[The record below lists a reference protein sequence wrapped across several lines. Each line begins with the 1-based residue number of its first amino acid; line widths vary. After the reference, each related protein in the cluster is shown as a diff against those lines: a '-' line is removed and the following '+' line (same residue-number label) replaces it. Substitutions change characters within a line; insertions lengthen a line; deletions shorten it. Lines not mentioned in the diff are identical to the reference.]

1 MKALT
6 YHEFGTAE
14 VLHIEN
20 VPEPKVP
27 DDGVL
32 VSLRAT
38 TVNVIDYRSR
48 NGMLWPFVNKKFPK
62 IPGVDIA
69 GVVIVVGRDAKRFQ
83 VGDAVFGGTDPF
95 KGGALAEV
103 VAMPEVVLAA
113 KPETLGFHEAATLP
127 ITGLAALQGLR
138 DLGKVKPDDAVLI
151 YGSSGAMGLYAIQ
164 LAKQFGAHITTVSG
178 TQGVS
183 VSKSMGADITLD
195 YKAGPVVFDR
205 NFDIILDLSSKFP
218 FAQARPHLKPRGRF
232 VEPSPTIPKFLGSK
246 LLNPFR
252 SQKHLM
258 LQTEL
263 RPDDLAFLASLV
275 VDGKLQV
282 TIAKVY
288 PLTEAKQAFVDM
300 EKGGTVGKI
309 VVVAEGF

>member
-1 MKALT
+1 MKTLI
-6 YHEFGTAE
+6 YNQFGTAE
-14 VLHIEN
+14 VLHIEDT
-20 VPEPKVP
+20 PEPEVP

-32 VSLRAT
+32 VGLRAT

-69 GVVIVVGRDAKRFQ
+69 GIVTAVGRETKRFK

-95 KGGALAEV
+95 KGGAFAEV
-103 VAMPEVVLAA
+103 VAVPESVLAA
-113 KPETLGFHEAATLP
+113 KPEALGFNEAATLP

-138 DLGKVKPDDAVLI
+138 DLGKVKRGDAVLI
-151 YGSSGAMGLYAIQ
+151 YGSSGAMGLYTIQ
-164 LAKQFGAHITTVSG
+164 LAKQFGAHVTTVSG

-183 VSKSMGADITLD
+183 MSKSMGADIALD
-195 YKAGPVVFDR
+195 YKAGSVVFNR
-205 NFDIILDLSSKFP
+205 SFDIILDLSSKFP
-218 FAQARPHLKPRGRF
+218 FAQARRHLKPRGRF

-258 LQTEL
+258 LQTVL

-275 VDGKLQV
+275 VNGQLQV

-309 VVVAEGF
+309 VVVAEGA